1 MLAAGNIK
9 SKGDEWMSKVL
20 VKAENVKKHFA
31 VDDGMF
37 SKEKKVVHAV
47 DDVNLEIME
56 QETLALVG
64 ESGCGKST
72 LGRLLI
78 KLIDLTDGKIFFDGE
93 DITELKGK
101 AMREKRKEMQIVFQ
115 DPFSSLNPRMTIK
128 DIISEPLTTH
138 KMAGNKEL
146 EEKVAELMEVVGLRK
161 NYMMRYPH
169 MFSGGQRQRIGIAR
183 ALALN
188 PKFIVCDEPV
198 SALDVSIQA
207 QVVNLLQ
214 DLQEQKNL
222 TYLFI
227 SHDLNV
233 VRHIS
238 NRVCVMFL
246 GKIVEIGTT
255 ADLFEHPLHPYTR
268 FLIEAAP
275 IADPHMRDKEK
286 LILKGDI
293 PSPINLPKGC
303 RFSTRCPFCREEC
316 KEREPEITNVN
327 GRSVACHFP
336 LE

>member
-1 MLAAGNIK
+1 MN
-9 SKGDEWMSKVL
+9 KVL

-31 VDDGMF
+31 LDGGMF
-37 SKEKKVVHAV
+37 DKQKKVVHAV
-47 DDVNLEIME
+47 DDVNIEIIE
-56 QETLALVG
+56 RETLALVG

-78 KLIDLTDGKIFFDGE
+78 RLLDLTDGKIYFDGE
-93 DITELKGK
+93 DISKLKGE
-101 AMREKRKEMQIVFQ
+101 ALREKRKEMQIVFQ
-115 DPFSSLNPRMTIK
+115 DPFASLNPRMNVK
-128 DIISEPLTTH
+128 DIISEPLITH
-138 KMAGNKEL
+138 KMVDKKDIEG
-146 EEKVAELMEVVGLRK
+146 KVAELMEMVGLRK

-188 PKFIVCDEPV
+188 PKFVVCDEPV

-233 VRHIS
+233 VKHIAD
-238 NRVCVMFL
+238 RVCVMFL
-246 GKIVEIGTT
+246 GRVVEVGNTDDI
-255 ADLFEHPLHPYTR
+255 FEHPLHPYTK

-275 IADPHMRDKEK
+275 IADPHFRDKEK
-286 LILKGDI
+286 LILKGEI
-293 PSPINLPKGC
+293 PSPINLPDGC
-303 RFSTRCPFCREEC
+303 RFSTRCPFYRKEC
-316 KEREPEITNVN
+316 KEKEPELINRD